1 MIVHSCIFSQILI
14 YLSANLSMLII
25 FEKKKKILSNYP
37 PKFENSNEPSR
48 ISNSQV
54 YQVVE
59 EEGTLETG
67 IYYVK
72 PTTIIISTNYR
83 GIELVTS
90 VTRSV
95 WTRVTHAI
103 IDAARKPCNST
114 FDFFANINRS
124 TYRFESTIL
133 FGVPATRFAALI
145 GLTKDI

>member
-25 FEKKKKILSNYP
+25 FEKKKKDSLKLSS
-37 PKFENSNEPSR
+37 KRNSNEPSR

-54 YQVVE
+54 NQVVE

>member
-25 FEKKKKILSNYP
+25 FEKKKDSLKLSS
-37 PKFENSNEPSR
+37 KRNSNESR

-54 YQVVE
+54 NQVVE